1 MFLLYLTAVFH
12 LETKASNFQGMFSR
26 YPHLGKLVPLIF
38 DSLKIDGSDITVQ
51 LYSVSNQEMSLC
63 W

>member
-26 YPHLGKLVPLIF
+26 YLGKLVPLIF
-38 DSLKIDGSDITVQ
+38 DSLKIDGSDINVQ